1 MARITRRVTHP
12 LPSRTRAARD
22 RDPDDARL
30 RLDVFLPYCLSILTA
45 KMQAH
50 LARHYRQGVGLD
62 LPEARVMAVL
72 GYHRP
77 VSSNAIVQHTTMD
90 KATVSRAVARLMR
103 RGLVTRKADPT
114 DRRLLVLDFTA
125 KGERAY
131 RGLAGLARG
140 WETWLTDAMPRAART
155 QLTRDLRL
163 LIERLDTA
171 PQPNLAGEVSASRSR
186 AATSRRG
193 R

>member
-1 MARITRRVTHP
+1 M
-12 LPSRTRAARD
+12 
-22 RDPDDARL
+22 
-30 RLDVFLPYCLSILTA
+30 FLPYCLSILTA

-50 LARHYRQGVGLD
+50 LARHYRQGLGLA

-72 GYHRP
+72 GYRRP

-103 RGLVTRKADPT
+103 RNLVTRKADPD

-131 RGLAGLARG
+131 RGLASLARG
-140 WETWLTDAMPRAART
+140 WEAWLTETMPRPART
-155 QLTRDLRL
+155 RLTRDLRL

-171 PQPNLAGEVSASRSR
+171 PQPDFAGKVSASPRR
-186 AATSRRG
+186 AAASRRG